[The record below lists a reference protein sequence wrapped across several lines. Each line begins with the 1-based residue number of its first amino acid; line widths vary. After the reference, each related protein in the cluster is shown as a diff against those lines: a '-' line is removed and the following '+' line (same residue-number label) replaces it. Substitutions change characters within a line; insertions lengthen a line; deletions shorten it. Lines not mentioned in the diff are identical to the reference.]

1 MLRRFFSQVR
11 AQWMG
16 GLALFLVLGGGTAY
30 AVTQIDRDSVKSKHI
45 VNGQVKS
52 PDLADGSVSSAKLA
66 ASEFQ
71 TAGLPFDVNHDCSGV
86 PADSWAST
94 DDAGVTGYYRD
105 PAGRVY
111 LQGYISRCGNNA
123 PTTMFTLP
131 PGYRPAQ
138 AVELF
143 SIPELRSGTAPI
155 LRIQSDG
162 IVRDDA
168 NPTVLGNLSILSFSG
183 VNFRCGPSGV
193 GGCP

>member
-1 MLRRFFSQVR
+1 MLRKFFSQLR

-16 GLALFLVLGGGTAY
+16 ALALFLVLSGGTAY

-52 PDLADGSVSSAKLA
+52 PDLAEGSVSSAKLA
-66 ASEFQ
+66 PSEFQ
-71 TAGLPFDVNHDCSGV
+71 TAGLPFDVSHVCDGV

-111 LQGYISRCGNNA
+111 LQGYISRCGNA
-123 PTTMFTLP
+123 PTTMLTLP

-138 AVELF
+138 VVELF
-143 SIPELRSGTAPI
+143 SVPSLRTGTQAT
-155 LRIQSDG
+155 LRIQDNG

-168 NPTVLGNLSILSFSG
+168 NPTVLQNLDILSFSG

-193 GGCP
+193 DGCP